1 MDGEESDKIK
11 EMVEEMVK
19 EVDKEEQIQENVHEK
34 FPPSPFNKCCPEKGP
49 QIVLA
54 DDADS
59 VINALTLCLS
69 LSTGI
74 LWTEVEVQDCLKGM
88 GMNITED
95 F

>member
-1 MDGEESDKIK
+1 M
-11 EMVEEMVK
+11 
-19 EVDKEEQIQENVHEK
+19 
-34 FPPSPFNKCCPEKGP
+34 CPEKGP

-69 LSTGI
+69 LSAGI